1 MPGAFVQI
9 PVPQHNK
16 VEQTKPNKTSSYNAS
31 ATKHLGPAEVRQQG
45 SHLPREKGTVLVH
58 SYPFNSSLSRPQ
70 NSERHRQTRHTLRT
84 ETQYEVSYQYTPGIR
99 RVTTTTTYYIHIYI
113 NLYGQETCSQT
124 PQKTEQ
130 QESQVHNMSEMK
142 SVDSLKHSHSVFFHM
157 GNCQAYHTSQ
167 GTVNWCH
174 IHWPFAHLKA
184 NPAGATY
191 IGHSAPIQLVLHL
204 SSIHFPNFFFYNCSN
219 SIPLRG
225 QVTCISLSAPITC
238 IKVN

>member
-1 MPGAFVQI
+1 M
-9 PVPQHNK
+9 PQHNK
-16 VEQTKPNKTSSYNAS
+16 VEQTKPNKTNSHNAS

-70 NSERHRQTRHTLRT
+70 NSERHRQTRQTLRT

-142 SVDSLKHSHSVFFHM
+142 SVDSRNTRTLSFFTW
-157 GNCQAYHTSQ
+157 GI
-167 GTVNWCH
+167 VK
-174 IHWPFAHLKA
+174 HLKSHQA
-184 NPAGATY
+184 LSTGATPIGHLQVFRPLRLVPDISVIQLHSAGAVTF
-191 IGHSAPIQLVLHL
+191 IHSLPQFFI
-204 SSIHFPNFFFYNCSN
+204 SFFYNCSN